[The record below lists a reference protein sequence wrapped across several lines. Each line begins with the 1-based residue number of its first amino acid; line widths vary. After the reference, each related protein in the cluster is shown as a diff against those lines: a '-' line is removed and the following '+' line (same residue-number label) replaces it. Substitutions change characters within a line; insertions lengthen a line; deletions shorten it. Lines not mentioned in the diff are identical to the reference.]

1 MAAFMGRM
9 QRHRGEAT
17 HLGSR
22 ASGIVSDVK
31 SWEIRV
37 SVQGSLDSATGEER
51 IDIVARDIAS
61 GAKLEIGLVSKVEGR
76 LVFEP
81 APSIDFSPGG
91 EWHQWAS
98 SLEAKN
104 DSQGVA

>member
-1 MAAFMGRM
+1 MAAFMGRV
-9 QRHRGEAT
+9 QGHRGEASR
-17 HLGSR
+17 LGSH
-22 ASGIVSDVK
+22 ASGITSDVK
-31 SWEIRV
+31 SWETGV
-37 SVQGSLDSATGEER
+37 SVHGGLDAEGEER
-51 IDIVARDIAS
+51 FEIVARDIAS

-104 DSQGVA
+104 DSRGVA